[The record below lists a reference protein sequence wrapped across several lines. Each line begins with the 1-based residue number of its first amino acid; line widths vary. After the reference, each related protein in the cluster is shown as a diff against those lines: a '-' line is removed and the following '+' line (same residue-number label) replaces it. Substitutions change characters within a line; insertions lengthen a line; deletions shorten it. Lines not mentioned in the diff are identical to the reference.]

1 MPIQPDLP
9 LFPRLDLSPETLLR
23 MAWRGRCTLLA
34 VVALSAG
41 LGIGIALL
49 TLSEFRS
56 EARIIPEMET
66 GPGDTFRRLA
76 SVTGFGGIDGM
87 VDNDGMGAIRPDLY
101 PSVIQST
108 PFILYL
114 LDQPVTTVGGRQTTV
129 GTVLMPDEGFG
140 WWLQTLFSASATADS
155 RPANATPAPGRPVKL
170 SERQQELAEDI
181 GKRVSARLDTR
192 SGVITISAKMPD
204 ASIAAAVAQLTM
216 NYLTEY
222 VTNYRTE
229 KARMDL
235 NFYSLRLTEARQR
248 YQKAQINVFSYND
261 QHKYLVV
268 VLQAATMDKQRMD
281 AELSIAQAVY
291 ADLSQQFEQAKLRV
305 QERTP
310 VFKVLEPANVPLKR
324 VSPKR
329 AVIVLGSMLAGLTLG
344 IGYLMVRQVDW
355 AGRMR
360 GIIDYQNPTDL
371 SVG

>member
-1 MPIQPDLP
+1 MLIQPTLP
-9 LFPRLDLSPETLLR
+9 PFPRLDLSPETLLR
-23 MAWRGRCTLLA
+23 TAWLGRRTLLA

-41 LGIGIALL
+41 LGMGIALL
-49 TLSEFRS
+49 TPSEFRS
-56 EARIIPEMET
+56 EARIMPETET

-76 SVTGFGGIDGM
+76 SVAGFDGIDGM
-87 VDNDGMGAIRPDLY
+87 ADNDGMGAIRPDLY
-101 PSVIQST
+101 PGVIQST

-114 LDQPVTTVGGRQTTV
+114 IDQSVTTVGGLQTTV
-129 GTVLMPDEGFG
+129 GNVLMPDEGFG
-140 WWLQTLFSASATADS
+140 WWLRTLFSATETADKQ
-155 RPANATPAPGRPVKL
+155 PASVTPIPGRPVKL

-181 GKRVSARLDTR
+181 GERVGARLDTR
-192 SGVITISAKMPD
+192 SGVITISARMPD
-204 ASIAAAVAQLTM
+204 ADVAAAVAQLTM
-216 NYLTEY
+216 DYLTEY

-235 NFYSLRLTEARQR
+235 SFYSLRLTESRQR
-248 YQKAQINVFSYND
+248 YQKAQFNVFSYND

-268 VLQAATMDKQRMD
+268 VLQAATMEKQRMD

-291 ADLSQQFEQAKLRV
+291 TDLSQQFEQAKLRV

-329 AVIVLGSMLAGLTLG
+329 VVIVLRSMLAGLMLG

-355 AGRMR
+355 AGRVR
-360 GIIDYQNPTDL
+360 GIIDQ
-371 SVG
+371 